1 MKHTMRY
8 SFQASLPVMAGYI
21 VLGIGFGILLH
32 SKGYGVCWAFA
43 MSLFIYAGSMQYV
56 CIDLLTAGASL
67 ITVAIMTVM
76 VNIRHIFYGISML
89 VRYRDPGR
97 ARPYLIFALTDET
110 FSLVV
115 SPDLPEDVD
124 EKLYYLLVSVLDHSY
139 WVIGSVLGSIAGN
152 IIPFDTTGIDFAMT
166 ALFIVI
172 FLGQWESTREHR
184 PALIG
189 IAISVI
195 CLLVFGA
202 SSFLIPS
209 MIGITIALFAIK
221 PFLRE
226 EDL

>member
-32 SKGYGVCWAFA
+32 SKGYGVGWAFA